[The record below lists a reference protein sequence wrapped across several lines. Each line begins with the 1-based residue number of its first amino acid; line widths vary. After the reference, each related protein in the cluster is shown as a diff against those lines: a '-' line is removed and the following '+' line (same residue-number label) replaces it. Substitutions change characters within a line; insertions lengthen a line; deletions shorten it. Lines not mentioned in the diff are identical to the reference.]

1 MIRSPAIPAAIS
13 RYDFDIEYEVT
24 AKSARSA
31 HNRGESRAGPTTF
44 TSLSLS
50 FALSLFSQLACARP
64 KPVRNPESYDGAEGE
79 FRAGDQPSYLYF
91 DGANQRPGKR
101 RDYDN
106 HNGEK

>member
-1 MIRSPAIPAAIS
+1 MKSLRRARAPHLTEGKVALARPRS
-13 RYDFDIEYEVT
+13 RL
-24 AKSARSA
+24 
-31 HNRGESRAGPTTF
+31 
-44 TSLSLS
+44 SLSLS
-50 FALSLFSQLACARP
+50 FALSLSLFSQLACARP